1 MTASVSSAS
10 LHTLLRLVFVY
21 CATALTAGVLMGAQ
35 VFAQQPKQSG
45 STVQGAPNALQGFS
59 QNRDK
64 PIRIDALTLEVRDKE
79 KAATFSGN
87 VKVVQGDTTMYC
99 KVLLVFYDQDQPGS
113 GQPKGAM
120 KSASPGPGGS
130 SSIRRLEAKGGVR
143 VEQKDQVVTGDNGVF
158 DTKTNL
164 VTVNGNVVLTQAQNV
179 LKGDKL
185 VVDMTTGVSR
195 VESTGNK
202 GVQAIFDTKS
212 NANTSGPTSPLSFGS
227 PKNANGANSNASSPR
242 ETAPAPGRKPL
253 DLNSLSGG
261 STR

>member
-1 MTASVSSAS
+1 MTAFAIKAS
-10 LHTLLRLVFVY
+10 LRGMLRAVAICSVTSL
-21 CATALTAGVLMGAQ
+21 TTSALMNAQ
-35 VFAQQPKQSG
+35 AVAQQSKQGG
-45 STVQGAPNALQGFS
+45 STVQGVPNAVQGFS

-64 PIRIDALTLEVRDKE
+64 PIRIDAASLEVRDKE

-99 KVLLVFYDQDQPGS
+99 KVLLVFYDQDQPG
-113 GQPKGAM
+113 GAQNKGAM

-130 SSIRRLEAKGGVR
+130 SSVRRLEAKGGVR
-143 VEQKDQVVTGDNGVF
+143 VEQKDQVVTGDTGIF
-158 DTKTNL
+158 DTKSNL

-195 VESTGNK
+195 VESAPGK
-202 GVQAIFDTKS
+202 GVSALI
-212 NANTSGPTSPLSFGS
+212 NTGSGGGGPTSPLGIGS
-227 PKNANGANSNASSPR
+227 PKNANGANSNASTPR
-242 ETAPAPGRKPL
+242 ETAPGTARKPL

-261 STR
+261 QQR